1 MQNDHLDPQAAGQAG
16 KSAGASK
23 NGPAAASRATSPLA
37 ARMDFNQY
45 FLILSLLA
53 VLVLFFL
60 MIKGFMVPIIVAAVF
75 ATLFRSM
82 YLRLVGWT
90 RGRKGIAA
98 ILACLILLLVLL
110 IPLYVLFNV
119 IINQAITLYDSVGPA
134 LEELFTSGDF
144 TPDAL
149 THHPLAV
156 KLKLDQIDW
165 QATIKEGITTISTYA
180 GKAINATSRSTFS
193 FLTNLL
199 MIFFTM
205 FYFFRD
211 GDDLVRQIMAF
222 LPLEEGYKHQIVT
235 RFDAISRAT
244 IKGSV
249 ILGAIQGLLGG
260 VTLWIFGFKAA
271 VMWGMV
277 MVILSL
283 LPMVGAY
290 MVLIPA
296 AIYDIV
302 MGNTASGIA
311 IILISV
317 IVISNIDN
325 LLRPRLVGRDA
336 GMHDLM
342 VFFST
347 LGGIGLFG
355 ALGFIIGP
363 VVASLLITLLDI
375 YSAEFKRQITR
386 QKAEPLPL
394 LPGE

>member
-1 MQNDHLDPQAAGQAG
+1 METSRSGETSGPGRG
-16 KSAGASK
+16 RSAGAAK
-23 NGPAAASRATSPLA
+23 ITAAPAG
-37 ARMDFNQY
+37 RMDFNQY

-60 MIKGFMVPIIVAAVF
+60 MIKGFLVPIIVAAVF

-82 YLRLVGWT
+82 YQRLVRWT
-90 RGRKGIAA
+90 RGRKGISA

-119 IINQAITLYDSVGPA
+119 IINQASSLYESIGPA
-134 LEELFTSGDF
+134 LEELFTSGNF
-144 TPDAL
+144 TPEAL
-149 THHPLAV
+149 TRHPLVV

-180 GKAINATSRSTFS
+180 GKAINATSRSTFA

-211 GDDLVRQIMAF
+211 GDEIVRQIMAF
-222 LPLEEGYKHQIVT
+222 LPLEEGYKQQIIT
-235 RFDAISRAT
+235 RFDATSRAT

-249 ILGAIQGLLGG
+249 ILGAIQGILGG
-260 VTLWIFGFKAA
+260 LTLWIFGFKAA

-290 MVLIPA
+290 MVLVPA
-296 AIYDIV
+296 AIYDIAT
-302 MGNTASGIA
+302 GHTGSGIA

-325 LLRPRLVGRDA
+325 LLRPRLVGRDV

-347 LGGIGLFG
+347 LGGIGFFG

-375 YSAEFKRQITR
+375 YSEEFKRQITR
-386 QKAEPLPL
+386 QKAASIPLP
-394 LPGE
+394 PAE

>member
-1 MQNDHLDPQAAGQAG
+1 MEHDLEKPQEAGRHQNRPGFAHAG
-16 KSAGASK
+16 
-23 NGPAAASRATSPLA
+23 
-37 ARMDFNQY
+37 RMDFNQY
-45 FLILSLLA
+45 FLLFSLLA

-60 MIKGFMVPIIVAAVF
+60 MIKSFMVPIIVAAVF
-75 ATLFRSM
+75 ATLFHSM
-82 YLRLVGWT
+82 YLRLVRWT

-119 IINQAITLYDSVGPA
+119 IINQASSLYDSIGPA
-134 LEELFTSGDF
+134 IEEFFTSGTF
-144 TPDAL
+144 TPEAL
-149 THHPLAV
+149 TRHPLAV

-165 QATIKEGITTISTYA
+165 QATIKEGITTISAYA
-180 GKAINATSRSTFS
+180 GKAINATSRSTFA

-211 GDDLVRQIMAF
+211 GEGIVQQIMAF
-222 LPLEEGYKHQIVT
+222 LPLEEEYKRQIIT
-235 RFDAISRAT
+235 RFDATSRAT

-249 ILGAIQGLLGG
+249 ILGAIQGILGG
-260 VTLWIFGFKAA
+260 ITLWIFGFNAA

-290 MVLIPA
+290 LILIPA
-296 AIYDIV
+296 AIYDIA
-302 MGNTASGIA
+302 MGNTGSGIA
-311 IILISV
+311 IIVISV
-317 IVISNIDN
+317 VVISNVDN
-325 LLRPRLVGRDA
+325 LLRPRLVGRDV

-347 LGGIGLFG
+347 LGGIGFFG

-375 YSAEFKRQITR
+375 YSAEFKRLIKR
-386 QKAEPLPL
+386 QKAEDAAAVPQP
-394 LPGE
+394 